1 MPREVTAV
9 TDHAA
14 KNLQFIRHTM
24 ERSATFSA
32 VPGIGGA
39 LMGGV
44 GLVAAAIAS
53 MQPTAE
59 RWLVVWLAS
68 AALALVIGLI
78 AMQRKATRL
87 GLRLV
92 GVPARRFALGLSAPL
107 VAGAAMTFGLWLHG
121 VWALIPATWLLL
133 YGTGVLTGGA
143 FSVAP
148 MRILGLAF
156 MALGVAALLTPPDW
170 GNVLL
175 AAGFGVLQ
183 IAFGIYIAR
192 HYGG

>member
-14 KNLQFIRHTM
+14 QNLQFIRHTM

-32 VPGIGGA
+32 VPGVGGA

-44 GLVAAAIAS
+44 GLVAAAIAAV
-53 MQPTAE
+53 QPTPE
-59 RWLVVWLAS
+59 RWLAVWLAG
-68 AALALVIGLI
+68 AVVAFVVGLF

-107 VAGAAMTFGLWLHG
+107 VAGAAMTLGLWLHG
-121 VWALIPATWLLL
+121 VWALVPATWLLL

-156 MALGVAALLTPPDW
+156 MALGVAALITPPEW